1 MNAIEW
7 QQWININQIEQEM
20 QMPTPAQLVIYHM
33 SYMYVC
39 IYTMYI
45 SLQCAL
51 NSSGL
56 FQYNRIIAQIWLTY
70 VIPVY

>member
-20 QMPTPAQLVIYHM
+20 QMPIPAQLVIYHM

-39 IYTMYI
+39 I
-45 SLQCAL
+45 SR
-51 NSSGL
+51 
-56 FQYNRIIAQIWLTY
+56 YNAHLTQVAYSNIIG
-70 VIPVY
+70 